1 MGGYVGRTRGDKGV
15 FVEEH
20 LPLTV
25 VVTLVLISD
34 MSNDGTPNEVMNA
47 LDVGMVEVV
56 TVIVVEQEAITLV
69 A

>member
-1 MGGYVGRTRGDKGV
+1 MRCDKGV

-34 MSNDGTPNEVMNA
+34 MSNDATPNEVMNA
-47 LDVGMVEVV
+47 LDVGMVYVV
-56 TVIVVEQEAITLV
+56 TVIVVEQETITLV